1 MRLTQLLLLSR
12 AIDILGINNLV
23 GLDSLVKLK
32 LDNNKIWKIQNLDHL
47 VNLQWLGAKPPRRL
61 SLWFFG
67 ATARNS
73 PGYTHTGCAV
83 QTSLSTTSRR
93 SRVWLR

>member
-1 MRLTQLLLLSR
+1 LRLTQLLLLSR

-47 VNLQWLGAKPPRRL
+47 VNLQWLGAKPPRRR
-61 SLWFFG
+61 SL
-67 ATARNS
+67 
-73 PGYTHTGCAV
+73 
-83 QTSLSTTSRR
+83 
-93 SRVWLR
+93 